1 MKQPKIIEIS
11 IDDKDSLV
19 ERIKHNL
26 LIDGD
31 HEILTSLIEFNTW
44 LQFSLQE
51 KSISIWRLQK
61 LFGSSSEKKSRKS
74 NRNIDKATTPGE
86 LPADNAE
93 NSTMQSDSS
102 VEHISDDNIAEVKS
116 DVSAPIDPALTAD
129 NAVKKPWPTNSGR
142 IGHDAYTNAE
152 VVKVSSSY
160 KHGDPCPDGDCNGKL
175 KLDVPKVILKISG
188 GDMAKATKYHL
199 PVHRCSVCEKYFS
212 AELPAHVCKDKYDAK
227 FKAQLCCYRYTL
239 GVPCYR
245 LQEYQKNIGTPLPD
259 STQHDKTEEVA
270 NDLHPVFKHI
280 EILAANAS
288 LHHADDTVVKIKAL
302 IAKNKTAEK
311 KERTGMFTTGI
322 VAYNNEH
329 VINLF
334 YSGRKHAGE
343 NMLKL
348 LEKRNPDLPQPKYM
362 CDALSRNMPK
372 ALRAIIINCLVHGR
386 RNFVDIEKHFTV
398 ECAFVID
405 LIGEVYKHDSII
417 REQNLDEEARLKYHY
432 KHSKPHMDELHAWL
446 NKQFDNKLVEK
457 NSSLGVACMYML
469 KHWEA
474 LTQFLRI
481 AGAPLD
487 NNIVERALKG
497 PIRVRKNSLFYATE
511 HGAYLG
517 SVLQSIIQTCIAAK
531 QNPVA
536 YLTAL
541 QENKTAVKAD
551 PSVWMPWN
559 YLATLAVAA

>member
-11 IDDKDSLV
+11 FVGKDSLI
-19 ERIKHNL
+19 ERIKNNL

-31 HEILTSLIEFNTW
+31 CEILTSLIEFNTW

-51 KSISIWRLQK
+51 KKISIWRLQK
-61 LFGSSSEKKSRKS
+61 LFGNSSEKKFSKNKGNS
-74 NRNIDKATTPGE
+74 DKPETSKDNTEDPANQDGSSIKNITDNHANDLKVNGPSIIDPE
-86 LPADNAE
+86 LG
-93 NSTMQSDSS
+93 S
-102 VEHISDDNIAEVKS
+102 DNI
-116 DVSAPIDPALTAD
+116 I
-129 NAVKKPWPTNSGR
+129 KKPWPTNNGR

-152 VVKVSSSY
+152 IVEVNSGY
-160 KHGDPCPDGDCNGKL
+160 KHGDPCPDDNCNGKL
-175 KLDVPKVILKISG
+175 KIDEPKVILKISG
-188 GDMAKATKYHL
+188 GDMAKSTKYQL
-199 PVHRCSVCEKYFS
+199 QVHRCTVCEKYFS
-212 AELPAHVCKDKYDAK
+212 AELPAYVCKDKYDAK

-259 STQHDKTEEVA
+259 STQHDKAEEVA
-270 NDLHPVFKHI
+270 NDVYPVFKHI
-280 EILAANAS
+280 EVLGANAS
-288 LHHADDTVVKIKAL
+288 LHHADDTGVKIKTL
-302 IAKNKTAEK
+302 IAKNKTVK
-311 KERTGMFTTGI
+311 KEERTGIFTTGI

-329 VINLF
+329 VIHLF

-348 LEKRNPDLPQPKYM
+348 LEKRDLTLPKPKYM

-372 ALRAIIINCLVHGR
+372 NLTSIIINCLVHGR
-386 RNFVDIEKHFTV
+386 RNFVNIEKYFSA
-398 ECAFVID
+398 ECTFVID
-405 LIGEVYKHDSII
+405 LISEVYKHDAII
-417 REQNLDEEARLKYHY
+417 REQSLDDEARLKYHQE
-432 KHSKPHMDELHAWL
+432 HSKPHMDRLYAWL
-446 NKQFDNKLVEK
+446 NKQFGDKLVEK
-457 NSSLGVACMYML
+457 NSSLGTACIYML

-481 AGAPLD
+481 VGAPLD
-487 NNIVERALKG
+487 NNVVERALKG

-517 SVLQSIIQTCIAAK
+517 SILQSIIQTCVAAK
-531 QNPVA
+531 QNPIA

-541 QENKTAVKAD
+541 QENKTAVKTD

-559 YLATLAVAA
+559 YLTTLAVAV